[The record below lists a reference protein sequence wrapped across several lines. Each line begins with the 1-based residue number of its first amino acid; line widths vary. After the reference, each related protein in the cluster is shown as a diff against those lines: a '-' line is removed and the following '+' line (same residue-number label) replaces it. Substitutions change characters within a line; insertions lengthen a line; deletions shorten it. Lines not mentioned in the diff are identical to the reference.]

1 MGHKNWQ
8 AGHIWVLGCN
18 LLSNFTWLSVEGAK
32 EKRRLYCPKHE
43 MEEFILQIFKQGF
56 KKKKWKELDE
66 RIQCV
71 GGERPV
77 LFDIV

>member
-1 MGHKNWQ
+1 MGHKNRQ

-18 LLSNFTWLSVEGAK
+18 LLSNFTWLSVGGL
-32 EKRRLYCPKHE
+32 KRKGDYIALSMKWKNLFYK
-43 MEEFILQIFKQGF
+43 FLNKAF
-56 KKKKWKELDE
+56 KKKWKELDE